1 MKSQQFLQS
10 FGDHHIGFDFLFT
23 VQETLATELCHQFI
37 TSTSCTTPP
46 TYHDLYNWLSLE
58 KITNPNVIQTLFLVN
73 GPLFTSFL
81 LRAGIRCGNGELY
94 FSAYE
99 YVSLLTFVNNNTN
112 YQLLSLFEQYTMSVA
127 PDKIKEFILDNVSH
141 QVKSGHKDSETC
153 GEGYD
158 YRMEEANKA
167 FKDNLHTKE
176 PSIEDWNLV
185 CSNTN
190 LLKCMKELQSKDY
203 QIGTGSSGARAPDY
217 ATRIDFCR
225 SKIREREHLKFDR
238 KCNLSN
244 IQGER
249 LHPNTVT
256 LIDKCLDLKKQ
267 YIDNVI
273 CNDNF
278 VTAPNPKS
286 DFTSLL

>member
-1 MKSQQFLQS
+1 M
-10 FGDHHIGFDFLFT
+10 
-23 VQETLATELCHQFI
+23 
-37 TSTSCTTPP
+37 
-46 TYHDLYNWLSLE
+46 
-58 KITNPNVIQTLFLVN
+58 IQTLFLVN

-190 LLKCMKELQSKDY
+190 LLKCMKDIQSKDY
-203 QIGTGSSGARAPDY
+203 DIGTSSSGAWAPDY
-217 ATRIDFCR
+217 ATRINFCR
-225 SKIREREHLKFDR
+225 SKIRELEHLKFDR

-244 IQGER
+244 IQGDR
-249 LHPNTVT
+249 LHPDTVT
-256 LIDKCLDLKKQ
+256 PIEKCLNLKKQ
-267 YIDNVI
+267 YIHNVI
-273 CNDNF
+273 YNDNF

-286 DFTSLL
+286 DYTSLL